1 MNQQRYLHY
10 GNDDNVCKSDESGKM
25 KDSPDKGRRIDDDR
39 SIRAGGEISRM
50 PRNSSSKIDD
60 QQNASSIRE
69 KSRSIR
75 LDKMSRYPPSLNKIN
90 KNLP

>member
-1 MNQQRYLHY
+1 M
-10 GNDDNVCKSDESGKM
+10 KES
-25 KDSPDKGRRIDDDR
+25 PEKGRRVDAER
-39 SIRAGGEISRM
+39 SIRSGGEWKPM

-60 QQNASSIRE
+60 QQNHSSIRE

-75 LDKMSRYPPSLNKIN
+75 LDKMSRYPPSMNKIN

>member
-1 MNQQRYLHY
+1 
-10 GNDDNVCKSDESGKM
+10 
-25 KDSPDKGRRIDDDR
+25 
-39 SIRAGGEISRM
+39 M

-60 QQNASSIRE
+60 QQNHSSIRE

-75 LDKMSRYPPSLNKIN
+75 LDKMSRYPASMNKIN